1 MKFLFKFPKLNRENL
16 TVVTIVLTFFIAYST
31 LGIVK
36 HIHFMTG
43 YDLSVANQVVWEYS
57 RFLPPINSLHAY
69 AFTPIYWDHIE
80 FIFILLAP
88 FYWILPDPR
97 VLIILQ
103 AFVISVSAIPIYLLA
118 KKYKINTYLLLA
130 ILISYLTFFGIQN
143 AMWSDVHS
151 LVFATSF
158 LAFFI
163 YFLDVNKKWP
173 AFLFFLLALT
183 SKEDIGLLTFLIS
196 FVYFIKTKNKINLL
210 IMIIAAIYVLGIF
223 FIFFPYFAQGYR
235 FANEGGILSNF
246 TLLDFFNTKEKQE
259 VIFYTLNSF
268 GFLPVLNPLLL
279 LPYLGDLGHYF
290 ILGGR
295 ATSTQSIFLHYRVS
309 SALLLVWPTIL
320 IIGKFKKLNNKY
332 LALYILFFAALTT
345 YMLHAPLTYLT
356 KRWFWT
362 EPSGVEN
369 IKKAISQLPK
379 DAYIVTQANILP
391 HTSTRKFIVTMWGDG
406 RTFREKSPCGKETCE
421 WFKWAGEPK
430 YMIIDTS
437 PEWNILHLLAN
448 REDFIKGLE
457 NMEKYGV
464 IKKYKEFG
472 SSTIYTVHKR
482 PY

>member
-1 MKFLFKFPKLNRENL
+1 M
-16 TVVTIVLTFFIAYST
+16 
-31 LGIVK
+31 
-36 HIHFMTG
+36 
-43 YDLSVANQVVWEYS
+43 
-57 RFLPPINSLHAY
+57 
-69 AFTPIYWDHIE
+69 
-80 FIFILLAP
+80 
-88 FYWILPDPR
+88 
-97 VLIILQ
+97 
-103 AFVISVSAIPIYLLA
+103 
-118 KKYKINTYLLLA
+118 
-130 ILISYLTFFGIQN
+130 
-143 AMWSDVHS
+143 
-151 LVFATSF
+151 
-158 LAFFI
+158 
-163 YFLDVNKKWP
+163 
-173 AFLFFLLALT
+173 
-183 SKEDIGLLTFLIS
+183 
-196 FVYFIKTKNKINLL
+196 
-210 IMIIAAIYVLGIF
+210 
-223 FIFFPYFAQGYR
+223 
-235 FANEGGILSNF
+235 
-246 TLLDFFNTKEKQE
+246 
-259 VIFYTLNSF
+259 
-268 GFLPVLNPLLL
+268 LNPLLL